1 MKLVPVTLIAFSLL
15 IAACGESRM
24 SDKKSVAS
32 DAIPNPVKNP
42 VIETFDLPNGLKV
55 FMVVDKSAP
64 LVAVDINYQVGSR
77 NEKPGK
83 TGFAHLFE
91 HMMFQ
96 GSKHY
101 DDDYFKPL
109 QDIGGQVNGATS
121 TDRTRYWEIVPSAW
135 LERALW
141 LESDRMAYLLD
152 AMTQER
158 LDNQKSVVSNERRQ
172 NYDNRP
178 YGTVWEKMAAALY
191 PPQHPYS
198 WLTIGSLADIN
209 AATRD
214 DVVDFFKTY
223 YTPNNATMAIV
234 GDIDIQA
241 TRDLVTRYFGAIP
254 PGPAVSAVGHWPV
267 RLQSDIVLDIKD
279 RVQLPRTYITW
290 PTVGY
295 FDRDEAGLDVFG
307 MILGGGRTSRLYQE
321 LVYKRQIAQDAM
333 AGQRSSQIAG
343 VFDIMLTPRP
353 GVNPI
358 DLERAALEV
367 LDEMLKH
374 GITDEELSR
383 ARTSIASS
391 FVRDMEN
398 IGGFGGLADRINA
411 YYHMLG
417 RPDGFADDLQR
428 YLDLDR
434 AQVTSSAARYLSGGK
449 VTAHVVPAGENSPT
463 GPDVADRTA
472 LPGKGADR
480 VFDLPDRQV
489 FELDNGLQV
498 VLVQQSRVPLV
509 GFDLIV
515 PGGNGLDPAGREGL
529 ASLTAAMLSEGCADM
544 DSETFAKRVESL
556 GATLNADADV
566 DCWFVGGSSVTTTF
580 GDLLDLAF
588 KMVSAPTMAPEELE
602 RQRAERLTRLTQLLD
617 MPQYTAMVAAQRA
630 IFGDHPY
637 GRPSAGTPASVRSI
651 TVDDVRKTWAD
662 WFQPKNAILIVVGD
676 IDRETLQR
684 YLGDTAS
691 GWKNDGDV
699 PDAHLQP
706 PTPMSAS
713 VNVVDM
719 PGAQQSVIIVG
730 GPGPGRRG
738 ADVATL
744 NVLNSSIGGKFV
756 SRLNLNLREDKGY
769 TYGARSIF
777 DMHGAGGMFYA
788 STSVATDVTGPAAA
802 EIIRELTEIR
812 STRPVGP
819 EELKYSK
826 DAIINGYSQR
836 FSSIEKVASELLET
850 YLYGLGAD
858 DIELY
863 PSQVAAV
870 TADDVTA
877 AAIKYL
883 VPDYLSITI
892 AGDAS
897 KVVPQ
902 LESLNLPTPIKV
914 IPRTEP

>member
-1 MKLVPVTLIAFSLL
+1 MKSVIVSGVAFSLL
-15 IAACGESRM
+15 FAACGETKM
-24 SDKKSVAS
+24 KDEKSGAS
-32 DAIPNPVKNP
+32 EVTVNPVKNP
-42 VIETFDLPNGLKV
+42 AIETFDLPNGLKV

-64 LVAVDINYQVGSR
+64 LVAVDINYHVGSR
-77 NEKPGK
+77 NERPGK

-109 QDIGGQVNGATS
+109 QDVGGQVNGATS

-209 AATRD
+209 AATRE
-214 DVVDFFKTY
+214 DVAEFFKTW
-223 YTPNNATMAIV
+223 YTPNNATLAIV

-241 TRDLVTRYFGAIP
+241 TKELVTKYFGAIP
-254 PGPAVSAVGHWPV
+254 PGPAVSAVGKWPV
-267 RLQSDIVLDIKD
+267 RLESDIVLDIKD

-290 PTVGY
+290 PTVGF
-295 FDRDEAGLDVFG
+295 FDADEAALDVFG
-307 MILGGGRTSRLYQE
+307 MVFGGGRTSRLYQD
-321 LVYKRQIAQDAM
+321 LVYTRQIAQDAM

-353 GVNPI
+353 GVDP
-358 DLERAALEV
+358 LELEKAALEI
-367 LDEMLKH
+367 LDEMLKN
-374 GITDEELSR
+374 GITEDEMSR

-391 FVRDMEN
+391 FIRDMEN

-411 YYHMLG
+411 YQHMLG
-417 RPDGFADDLQR
+417 RPDGFAADLQR

-434 AQVTSSAARYLSGGK
+434 GDVTRVAARYLSGAR
-449 VTAHVVPAGENSPT
+449 VIARVLPAGENAPT
-463 GPDVADRTA
+463 GPDAADRTA
-472 LPGKGADR
+472 LPGKGTDR
-480 VFDLPDRQV
+480 AFDLPDRQV
-489 FELDNGLQV
+489 FELENGLQV

-544 DSETFAKRVESL
+544 DSETFAKRIEAL
-556 GATLNADADV
+556 GASLNADADV
-566 DCWFVGGSSVTTTF
+566 DCWFVGGSAVTTTF
-580 GDLLDLAF
+580 RDLLDLAF
-588 KMVSAPTMAPEELE
+588 KMVSAPTMDPAELE

-630 IFGDHPY
+630 VYGDHPY
-637 GRPSAGTPASVRSI
+637 GRPSAGTPESVKAI
-651 TVDDVRKTWAD
+651 TIQDVRATWAD
-662 WFQPKNAILIVVGD
+662 WFQPKNAVLIVVGD
-676 IDRETLQR
+676 IDRDTLAR
-684 YLGDTAS
+684 YLNETAS
-691 GWKNDGDV
+691 AWKNDGEV
-699 PDAHLQP
+699 PDARLAP
-706 PTPMSAS
+706 SKPVAAT

-719 PGAQQSVIIVG
+719 PGAHQSVIIVG
-730 GPGPGRRG
+730 GPAPARRG
-738 ADVATL
+738 TDVATL
-744 NVLNSSIGGKFV
+744 NVLNSTIGGKFV

-769 TYGARSIF
+769 TYGARSAF
-777 DMHGAGGMFYA
+777 EMHGWGGMFQA
-788 STSVATDVTGPAAA
+788 SASVATDVTGAATA
-802 EIIRELTEIR
+802 EILRELNEIG
-812 STRPVGP
+812 STRPVTP
-819 EELKYSK
+819 EELKYSV
-826 DAIINGYSQR
+826 DAIVNGYSQR

-863 PSQVAAV
+863 PSQVATV
-870 TADDVTA
+870 TTDQVTA
-877 AAIKYL
+877 AARTHL
-883 VPDYLSITI
+883 APEYLSITI
-892 AGDAS
+892 AGDAG

-902 LESLNLPTPIKV
+902 LRQILGDRPINIIKRTTP
-914 IPRTEP
+914 